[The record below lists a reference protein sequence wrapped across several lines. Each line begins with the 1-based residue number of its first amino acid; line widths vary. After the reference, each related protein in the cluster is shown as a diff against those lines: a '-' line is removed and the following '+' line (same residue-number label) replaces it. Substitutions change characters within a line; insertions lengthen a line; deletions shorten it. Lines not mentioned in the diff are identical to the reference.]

1 MFKRIDANADGK
13 VSSAEYVAFFDA
25 HFSTR
30 DVNANGVLGKDE
42 FSAAAF
48 AYADLDHDNQLTAA
62 EYEDFYRKQFQ
73 RRDANGDEVLTLD
86 EM

>member
-1 MFKRIDANADGK
+1 MGSLAQRSMWRSLILIFPRA
-13 VSSAEYVAFFDA
+13 
-25 HFSTR
+25 
-30 DVNANGVLGKDE
+30 DVNADGVLGKDE